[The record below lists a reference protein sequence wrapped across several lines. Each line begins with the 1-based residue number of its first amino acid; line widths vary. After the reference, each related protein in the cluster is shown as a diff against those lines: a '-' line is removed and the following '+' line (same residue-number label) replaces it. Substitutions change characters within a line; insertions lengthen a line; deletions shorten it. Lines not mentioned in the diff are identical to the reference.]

1 MARSLPSLAALA
13 VAVLVTAAHAP
24 TEASA
29 QSGVIRSL
37 EHDYRVATV
46 AEGLV
51 RPWSMAWLPN
61 GDMLITERPG
71 RLRLVRDGALL
82 PDPVAGVPEVFAQG
96 QGGLFDVLPHPDFA
110 NNNVLFISYAK
121 PVAGGSTTSVL
132 RGTFANDVFTPG
144 EEIFLAESQGRG
156 HYGARLA
163 FHPDGSLFVTVGDR
177 QAPPSGD
184 LEAHPAQDP
193 SNHHG
198 VTVRINEDGGVP
210 SDNPFLDRSDI
221 RPEIYSYGHRN
232 AQGLAIDMETGDV
245 WITEHGP
252 QGGDELNLVR
262 PGLNYGWPV
271 VGYGV
276 NYRSG
281 LAIHEGTMR
290 EGMEHPDHVWVPS
303 IGASGLM
310 MYTGDAFPRWQGDI
324 FAGGMALE
332 QLARLVMDG
341 REVRRE
347 ETLVYGMGR
356 IRDVRQGPDG
366 LIYLAIDHRDGEPT
380 AVLRLEPADGS

>member
-1 MARSLPSLAALA
+1 MARSFFALAAAGLLLSA
-13 VAVLVTAAHAP
+13 SAP
-24 TEASA
+24 TPASA
-29 QSGVIRSL
+29 QSGVVRSL
-37 EHDYRVATV
+37 EHDYRVVTV
-46 AEGLV
+46 ADGLI

-71 RLRLVRDGALL
+71 RLRIVRDGNLL
-82 PDPVAGVPEVFAQG
+82 PDPVPGVPEVFAQG

-110 NNNVLFISYAK
+110 DNNVLFISYAK
-121 PVAGGSTTSVL
+121 PVEGGSTTSVL
-132 RGTFANDVFTPG
+132 RGTFANDTFTP
-144 EEIFLAESQGRG
+144 EREIFLANSQGRG
-156 HYGARLA
+156 HYGARMA
-163 FHPDGSLFVTVGDR
+163 FHPDGTLFVTVGDR

-184 LEAHPAQDP
+184 LEAHPAQNP

-198 VTVRINEDGGVP
+198 TTNRINEDGSVP
-210 SDNPFLDRSDI
+210 SDNPFLNNSDI
-221 RPEIYSYGHRN
+221 EPEIWAWGHRN
-232 AQGLAIDMETGDV
+232 AQGLAIDMETGAV
-245 WITEHGP
+245 WQTEHGP
-252 QGGDELNLVR
+252 QGGDELNLVM
-262 PGLNYGWPV
+262 PGENYGWPV

-281 LAIHEGTMR
+281 LAIHKGTMD
-290 EGMEHPDHVWVPS
+290 ENMADPSHVWVPS

-310 MYTGDAFPRWQGDI
+310 IYTGDAFPRWKGDI

-341 REVRRE
+341 EMVQRE

-366 LIYLAIDHRDGEPT
+366 LIYLAIDHRDAQPT
-380 AVLRLEPADGS
+380 SVLRLEPAEGR

>member
-1 MARSLPSLAALA
+1 MARSFFALAAAGLLLSA
-13 VAVLVTAAHAP
+13 LAP
-24 TEASA
+24 TPVSA

-37 EHDYRVATV
+37 EHDYRVVTV
-46 AEGLV
+46 AGGLI

-61 GDMLITERPG
+61 GDMLVTEKPG
-71 RLRLVRDGALL
+71 RLRIVRDGNLL
-82 PDPVAGVPEVFAQG
+82 PDPVSGVPEVVGQG

-121 PVAGGSTTSVL
+121 PVEGGSTTSVL
-132 RGTFANDVFTPG
+132 RGTFQNDVFTP
-144 EEIFLAESQGRG
+144 EREIFLANSQGRG

-163 FHPDGSLFVTVGDR
+163 FHPDGTLFVTVGDR

-198 VTVRINEDGGVP
+198 TTNRINEDGSVP
-210 SDNPFLDRSDI
+210 ADNPFLNDPDI
-221 RPEIYSYGHRN
+221 EPSIWAYGHRN
-232 AQGLAIDMETGDV
+232 AQGLAIDMETGAI
-245 WITEHGP
+245 WQTEHGP
-252 QGGDELNLVR
+252 QGGDELNLVM
-262 PGLNYGWPV
+262 PGENYGWPV

-281 LAIHEGTMR
+281 LAIHKGTMD
-290 EGMEHPDHVWVPS
+290 ENMADPSHVWVPS

-310 MYTGDAFPRWQGDI
+310 LYTGDAFPRWQGDI

-341 REVRRE
+341 ETVHRE

-366 LIYLAIDHRDGEPT
+366 LIYLAIDHRDEQPT
-380 AVLRLEPADGS
+380 SIVRLEPADGR

>member
-1 MARSLPSLAALA
+1 MARSFFALAAAGLLLSA
-13 VAVLVTAAHAP
+13 LAP
-24 TEASA
+24 TPVSA

-37 EHDYRVATV
+37 EHDYRVVTV
-46 AEGLV
+46 ADGLI

-61 GDMLITERPG
+61 GDMLVTEKPG
-71 RLRLVRDGALL
+71 RLRIVRDGSLL
-82 PDPVAGVPEVFAQG
+82 PDPVPGVPEVVDQG

-121 PVAGGSTTSVL
+121 PVEGGSTTSVL
-132 RGTFANDVFTPG
+132 RGTFRNDTFTP
-144 EEIFLAESQGRG
+144 EREIFLANSQGRG
-156 HYGARLA
+156 HYGARMA
-163 FHPDGSLFVTVGDR
+163 FHPDGTLFVTVGDR

-184 LEAHPAQDP
+184 LEAHPAQNP

-198 VTVRINEDGGVP
+198 TTNRINEDGSVP
-210 SDNPFLDRSDI
+210 SDNPFLNNPDI
-221 RPEIYSYGHRN
+221 EPEIWAYGHRN
-232 AQGLAIDMETGDV
+232 AQGLAIDMETGAV
-245 WITEHGP
+245 WQTEHGP
-252 QGGDELNLVR
+252 QGGDELNLVAA
-262 PGLNYGWPV
+262 GENYGWPV

-281 LAIHEGTMR
+281 LAIHKGTMD
-290 EGMEHPDHVWVPS
+290 ENMADPSHVWVPS

-310 MYTGDAFPRWQGDI
+310 IYTGDAFPRWRGDI

-341 REVRRE
+341 EMVQRE

-366 LIYLAIDHRDGEPT
+366 LIYLAIDHRDDEPT
-380 AVLRLEPADGS
+380 SVLRLEPADGR

>member
-1 MARSLPSLAALA
+1 MARSFFALAAAGLLLSA
-13 VAVLVTAAHAP
+13 PAP
-24 TEASA
+24 TPVSA

-46 AEGLV
+46 ADGLI

-71 RLRLVRDGALL
+71 RLRIVRDGNLL
-82 PDPVAGVPEVFAQG
+82 PDPVPGVPEVFAQG

-110 NNNVLFISYAK
+110 DNNVLFISYAK
-121 PVAGGSTTSVL
+121 PVEGGSTTSVL
-132 RGTFANDVFTPG
+132 RGTFRNGTFTP
-144 EEIFLAESQGRG
+144 EREIFLANSQGRG

-163 FHPDGSLFVTVGDR
+163 FHPDGTLFVTVGDR

-198 VTVRINEDGGVP
+198 TTNRINEDGSVP
-210 SDNPFLDRSDI
+210 SDNPFLNSPGI
-221 RPEIYSYGHRN
+221 EPAIWAYGHRN
-232 AQGLAIDMETGDV
+232 AQGLVIDMETGAV
-245 WITEHGP
+245 WQTEHGP
-252 QGGDELNLVR
+252 QGGDELNLVAA
-262 PGLNYGWPV
+262 GENYGWPV

-281 LAIHEGTMR
+281 LAIHKGTMD
-290 EGMEHPDHVWVPS
+290 ESMADPSHVWVPS

-310 MYTGDAFPRWQGDI
+310 LYTGDAFPRWRGDI

-341 REVRRE
+341 EMVQRE

-366 LIYLAIDHRDGEPT
+366 LIYLAIDHRDAQPT
-380 AVLRLEPADGS
+380 SVLRLEPADGR

>member
-1 MARSLPSLAALA
+1 MARSFFALAAAGLLLSA
-13 VAVLVTAAHAP
+13 LAP
-24 TEASA
+24 TPVSA

-46 AEGLV
+46 ADGLI

-71 RLRLVRDGALL
+71 RLRIVRDGNLL
-82 PDPVAGVPEVFAQG
+82 PDPVPGVPEVFAQG

-110 NNNVLFISYAK
+110 SNNVLFISYAK
-121 PVAGGSTTSVL
+121 PVDGGSTTSVL
-132 RGTFANDVFTPG
+132 RGTFENDTFTPE
-144 EEIFLAESQGRG
+144 EEIFLARSQGRG

-163 FHPDGSLFVTVGDR
+163 FHPDGTLFVTVGDR

-198 VTVRINEDGGVP
+198 TTNRINEDGSVP
-210 SDNPFLDRSDI
+210 ADNPFVNSSGI
-221 RPEIYSYGHRN
+221 RPEIWAWGHRN
-232 AQGLAIDMETGDV
+232 AQGLAIDMETGAV
-245 WITEHGP
+245 WQTEHGP
-252 QGGDELNLVR
+252 QGGDELNLVAA
-262 PGLNYGWPV
+262 GENYGWPV

-281 LAIHEGTMR
+281 LAIHKGTMD
-290 EGMEHPDHVWVPS
+290 ESMADPSHVWVPS

-310 MYTGDAFPRWQGDI
+310 LYTGDAFPRWKGDI

-341 REVRRE
+341 EMVQRE

-356 IRDVRQGPDG
+356 VRDVRQGPDG
-366 LIYLAIDHRDGEPT
+366 LIYLAIDHRDAEPT
-380 AVLRLEPADGS
+380 PVLRLEPADGR

>member
-1 MARSLPSLAALA
+1 MARSFFALAAAGLLLSA
-13 VAVLVTAAHAP
+13 LAP
-24 TEASA
+24 TPVSA

-46 AEGLV
+46 ADGLI

-71 RLRLVRDGALL
+71 RLRIVRDGNLL
-82 PDPVAGVPEVFAQG
+82 PDPVPGVPEVFAQG

-110 NNNVLFISYAK
+110 SNNVLFISYAK
-121 PVAGGSTTSVL
+121 PVEGGSTTSVL
-132 RGTFANDVFTPG
+132 RGTFANDTFTPE
-144 EEIFLAESQGRG
+144 EEIFLARSQGRG

-163 FHPDGSLFVTVGDR
+163 FHPDGTLFVTVGDR

-198 VTVRINEDGGVP
+198 TTNRINEDGSVP
-210 SDNPFLDRSDI
+210 ADNPFVNSSGI
-221 RPEIYSYGHRN
+221 RPEIWAWGHRN
-232 AQGLAIDMETGDV
+232 AQGLAIDMETGAV
-245 WITEHGP
+245 WQTEHGP
-252 QGGDELNLVR
+252 QGGDELNLVAA
-262 PGLNYGWPV
+262 GENYGWPV

-281 LAIHEGTMR
+281 LAIHKGTMD
-290 EGMEHPDHVWVPS
+290 ESMADPSHVWVPS

-310 MYTGDAFPRWQGDI
+310 LYTGDAFPRWKGDI

-341 REVRRE
+341 EMVQRE

-356 IRDVRQGPDG
+356 VRDVRQGPDG
-366 LIYLAIDHRDGEPT
+366 LIYLAIDHRDAEPT
-380 AVLRLEPADGS
+380 PVLRLEPAEGR

>member
-1 MARSLPSLAALA
+1 MARFFPLLA
-13 VAVLVTAAHAP
+13 VGLLLSARVPAP
-24 TEASA
+24 VAA
-29 QSGVIRSL
+29 QSGVVRSL

-46 AEGLV
+46 ADGLI

-61 GDMLITERPG
+61 GDMLVTERPG
-71 RLRLVRDGALL
+71 RLRIVRDGVLL
-82 PDPVAGVPEVFAQG
+82 PDPVPGVPEVFAQG

-110 NNNVLFISYAK
+110 DNDVLFVSYAK

-132 RGTFANDVFTPG
+132 RGTFRNDRFTP
-144 EEIFLAESQGRG
+144 EKEIFLAESEGRG

-163 FHPDGSLFVTVGDR
+163 FHPDGTLFVTVGDR

-184 LEAHPAQDP
+184 LEGHPAQDP

-198 VTVRINEDGGVP
+198 VTARINEDGSVP
-210 SDNPFLDRSDI
+210 SDNPFLGRSDV

-252 QGGDELNLVR
+252 QGGDELNLVL
-262 PGLNYGWPV
+262 PGVNYGWPV

-290 EGMEHPDHVWVPS
+290 EGMEHPAHVWVPS

-310 MYTGDAFPRWQGDI
+310 MYTGDAFPRWRGDI

-332 QLARLVMDG
+332 QLARLAMDG
-341 REVRRE
+341 RDVYRE
-347 ETLVYGMGR
+347 ETLAYGMGR

-366 LIYLAIDHRDGEPT
+366 LIYLAIDHRNAEPT
-380 AVLRLEPADGS
+380 SILRLEPADER

>member
-1 MARSLPSLAALA
+1 MARSFFALAAAGL
-13 VAVLVTAAHAP
+13 LVSALAP
-24 TEASA
+24 TSVSA
-29 QSGVIRSL
+29 QSGVVRSL
-37 EHDYRVATV
+37 EHDYRVVTV
-46 AEGLV
+46 ADGLI

-61 GDMLITERPG
+61 GDMLVTEKPG
-71 RLRLVRDGALL
+71 RLRIVRDGALL
-82 PDPVAGVPEVFAQG
+82 PDPVSGVPEVVGQG

-121 PVAGGSTTSVL
+121 PVDGGSTTSVL
-132 RGTFANDVFTPG
+132 RGTFRNDTFTP
-144 EEIFLAESQGRG
+144 EREIFLANSQGRG
-156 HYGARLA
+156 HYGARMA
-163 FHPDGSLFVTVGDR
+163 FHPDGTLFVTVGDR

-184 LEAHPAQDP
+184 LEAHPAQNP

-198 VTVRINEDGGVP
+198 TTNRINEDGSVP
-210 SDNPFLDRSDI
+210 SDNPFLGRSDI
-221 RPEIYSYGHRN
+221 EPSIWAYGHRN
-232 AQGLAIDMETGDV
+232 AQGLAIDMETGAV
-245 WITEHGP
+245 WQTEHGP
-252 QGGDELNLVR
+252 QGGDELNLVM
-262 PGLNYGWPV
+262 PGENYGWPV

-281 LAIHEGTMR
+281 LAIHKGTMD
-290 EGMEHPDHVWVPS
+290 ENMADPSHVWVPS

-310 MYTGDAFPRWQGDI
+310 LYTGDAFPRWQGDI

-341 REVRRE
+341 ESVQRE

-366 LIYLAIDHRDGEPT
+366 LVYLAIDHRDEQPT
-380 AVLRLEPADGS
+380 SIVRLEPADGR

>member
-1 MARSLPSLAALA
+1 MARSFFALAAAGLLLSA
-13 VAVLVTAAHAP
+13 PAP
-24 TEASA
+24 TSVSA

-46 AEGLV
+46 ANGLI

-71 RLRLVRDGALL
+71 RLRIVRDGNLL
-82 PDPVAGVPEVFAQG
+82 PDPVPGVPEVFAQG

-110 NNNVLFISYAK
+110 DNNVLFISYAK
-121 PVAGGSTTSVL
+121 PVEGGSTTSVL
-132 RGTFANDVFTPG
+132 RGTFRNDTFTP
-144 EEIFLAESQGRG
+144 EREIFLANSQGRG

-163 FHPDGSLFVTVGDR
+163 FHPDGTLFVTVGDR

-198 VTVRINEDGGVP
+198 TTNRINEDGSVP
-210 SDNPFLDRSDI
+210 SDNPFLNSPGI
-221 RPEIYSYGHRN
+221 EPEIWAYGHRN
-232 AQGLAIDMETGDV
+232 AQGLVIDMETGAV
-245 WITEHGP
+245 WQTEHGP
-252 QGGDELNLVR
+252 QGGDELNLVAA
-262 PGLNYGWPV
+262 GENYGWPV

-281 LAIHEGTMR
+281 LAIHKGTMD
-290 EGMEHPDHVWVPS
+290 ESMADPSHVWVPS

-310 MYTGDAFPRWQGDI
+310 LYTGDAFPRWKGDI
-324 FAGGMALE
+324 FAGGLALE
-332 QLARLVMDG
+332 QLARLAMDG
-341 REVRRE
+341 EMVQRE

-366 LIYLAIDHRDGEPT
+366 LIYLAIDHRDAQPT
-380 AVLRLEPADGS
+380 SVLRLEPAEGR

>member
-1 MARSLPSLAALA
+1 MARSFFALAAGLLLSA
-13 VAVLVTAAHAP
+13 LAP
-24 TEASA
+24 TPVSA
-29 QSGVIRSL
+29 QSGVVRSL
-37 EHDYRVATV
+37 EHDYRVVTV
-46 AEGLV
+46 ADGLI
-51 RPWSMAWLPN
+51 RPWSMAWLPG

-71 RLRLVRDGALL
+71 RLRIVRDGNLL
-82 PDPVAGVPEVFAQG
+82 PDPVPGVPEVFAQG

-121 PVAGGSTTSVL
+121 PVEGGSTTSVL
-132 RGTFANDVFTPG
+132 RGTFANDTFTP
-144 EEIFLAESQGRG
+144 EREIFLANSQGRG
-156 HYGARLA
+156 HYGARMA
-163 FHPDGSLFVTVGDR
+163 FHPDGTLFVTVGDR

-184 LEAHPAQDP
+184 LEAHPAQNP

-198 VTVRINEDGGVP
+198 TTNRINEDGSVP
-210 SDNPFLDRSDI
+210 SDNPFLNNSDI
-221 RPEIYSYGHRN
+221 EPEIWAYGHRN
-232 AQGLAIDMETGDV
+232 AQGLAIDMETGAV
-245 WITEHGP
+245 WQTEHGP
-252 QGGDELNLVR
+252 QGGDELNLVM
-262 PGLNYGWPV
+262 PGENYGWPV

-281 LAIHEGTMR
+281 LAIHKGTMD
-290 EGMEHPDHVWVPS
+290 ENMADPSHVWVPS

-310 MYTGDAFPRWQGDI
+310 LYTGDAFPRWRGDI

-341 REVRRE
+341 ETVQRE

-366 LIYLAIDHRDGEPT
+366 LIYLAIDHRDAQPT
-380 AVLRLEPADGS
+380 SVLRLEPADGR

>member
-1 MARSLPSLAALA
+1 MARSFFALAAAGLLLSA
-13 VAVLVTAAHAP
+13 LAP
-24 TEASA
+24 TPVSA
-29 QSGVIRSL
+29 QSGVVRSL
-37 EHDYRVATV
+37 EHDYRVVTV
-46 AEGLV
+46 ADGLI

-61 GDMLITERPG
+61 GDMLITEKPG
-71 RLRLVRDGALL
+71 RLRIVRDGTLL
-82 PDPVAGVPEVFAQG
+82 PDPVPGVPEVVDQG

-121 PVAGGSTTSVL
+121 PVEGGSTTSVL
-132 RGTFANDVFTPG
+132 RGTFANDTFTP
-144 EEIFLAESQGRG
+144 EREIFLANSQGRG
-156 HYGARLA
+156 HYGARMA
-163 FHPDGSLFVTVGDR
+163 FHPDGTLFVTVGDR

-184 LEAHPAQDP
+184 LEAHPAQNP

-198 VTVRINEDGGVP
+198 TTNRINEDGSLP
-210 SDNPFLDRSDI
+210 ADNPFLNNSDI
-221 RPEIYSYGHRN
+221 EPEIWAYGHRN
-232 AQGLAIDMETGDV
+232 AQGLAIDMETGAV
-245 WITEHGP
+245 WQTEHGP
-252 QGGDELNLVR
+252 QGGDELNLVMA
-262 PGLNYGWPV
+262 GENYGWPV

-281 LAIHEGTMR
+281 LAIHKGTMD
-290 EGMEHPDHVWVPS
+290 ENMADPSHVWVPS

-310 MYTGDAFPRWQGDI
+310 LYTGDAFPRWKGDI

-341 REVRRE
+341 ETVHRE

-366 LIYLAIDHRDGEPT
+366 LIYLAIDHRDAQPT
-380 AVLRLEPADGS
+380 SVLRLEPADGR

>member
-1 MARSLPSLAALA
+1 MARSFFALAAAGLLLSA
-13 VAVLVTAAHAP
+13 PAP
-24 TEASA
+24 TPVSA
-29 QSGVIRSL
+29 QSGVVRSL
-37 EHDYRVATV
+37 EHDYRVVTV
-46 AEGLV
+46 ADGLI

-61 GDMLITERPG
+61 GDMLVTEKPG
-71 RLRLVRDGALL
+71 RLRIVRDGNLL
-82 PDPVAGVPEVFAQG
+82 PDPVPGVPEVVDQG

-121 PVAGGSTTSVL
+121 PVEGGSTTSVL
-132 RGTFANDVFTPG
+132 RGTFANDTFTP
-144 EEIFLAESQGRG
+144 EREIFLANSQGRG
-156 HYGARLA
+156 HYGARMA
-163 FHPDGSLFVTVGDR
+163 FHPDGTLFVTVGDR

-184 LEAHPAQDP
+184 LEAHPAQNP

-198 VTVRINEDGGVP
+198 TTNRINEDGSVP
-210 SDNPFLDRSDI
+210 SDNPFLNSPDI
-221 RPEIYSYGHRN
+221 EPEIWAYGHRN
-232 AQGLAIDMETGDV
+232 AQGLAIDMETGAV
-245 WITEHGP
+245 WQTEHGP
-252 QGGDELNLVR
+252 QGGDELNLVM
-262 PGLNYGWPV
+262 PGENYGWPV

-281 LAIHEGTMR
+281 LAIHKGTMD
-290 EGMEHPDHVWVPS
+290 ENMADPSHVWVPS

-310 MYTGDAFPRWQGDI
+310 LYTGDAFPRWRGDI

-341 REVRRE
+341 ETVRRE

-366 LIYLAIDHRDGEPT
+366 LIYLAIDHRDAQPT
-380 AVLRLEPADGS
+380 SVLRLEPADGR

>member
-1 MARSLPSLAALA
+1 MARSFLALTATALLASALA
-13 VAVLVTAAHAP
+13 P
-24 TEASA
+24 TPVSA
-29 QSGVIRSL
+29 QSGVVRSL

-46 AEGLV
+46 ADGLI

-61 GDMLITERPG
+61 GDMLVTERPG
-71 RLRLVRDGALL
+71 RLRIVRDGTLL
-82 PDPVAGVPEVFAQG
+82 PDPVPGVPEVFAQG

-110 NNNVLFISYAK
+110 SNNVLFISYAK
-121 PVAGGSTTSVL
+121 PVEGGSTTSVL
-132 RGTFANDVFTPG
+132 RGTFRNDVFTP
-144 EEIFLAESQGRG
+144 EREIFLANSQGRG

-163 FHPDGSLFVTVGDR
+163 FHPDGTLFVTVGDR
-177 QAPPSGD
+177 QASPSGD

-198 VTVRINEDGGVP
+198 TTNRINEDGSVP
-210 SDNPFLDRSDI
+210 ADNPFLGDSGI
-221 RPEIYSYGHRN
+221 EPEIWAYGHRN
-232 AQGLAIDMETGDV
+232 AQGLAIDMETGAV
-245 WITEHGP
+245 WQTEHGP
-252 QGGDELNLVR
+252 QGGDELNLVT
-262 PGLNYGWPV
+262 PGENFGWPV

-281 LAIHEGTMR
+281 LAIHKGTIDENMAD
-290 EGMEHPDHVWVPS
+290 PSHVWVPS

-310 MYTGDAFPRWQGDI
+310 LYTGDAFPRWKGDI

-332 QLARLVMDG
+332 QLARLEMDG
-341 REVRRE
+341 ESVRRE

-366 LIYLAIDHRDGEPT
+366 LIYLAIDHRDSEPT
-380 AVLRLEPADGS
+380 AILRLEPADGR

>member
-1 MARSLPSLAALA
+1 MARSFFALAAAGLLLSA
-13 VAVLVTAAHAP
+13 LAP
-24 TEASA
+24 TPVSA

-46 AEGLV
+46 ADGLI

-71 RLRLVRDGALL
+71 RLRIVRDGNLL
-82 PDPVAGVPEVFAQG
+82 PDPVPGVPEVFAQG

-110 NNNVLFISYAK
+110 SNNVLFISYAK
-121 PVAGGSTTSVL
+121 PVEGGSTTSVL
-132 RGTFANDVFTPG
+132 RGTFANDTFTPD
-144 EEIFLAESQGRG
+144 EEIFLARSQGRG

-163 FHPDGSLFVTVGDR
+163 FHPDGTLFVTVGDR

-198 VTVRINEDGGVP
+198 TTNRINEDGSVP
-210 SDNPFLDRSDI
+210 ADNPFVNNPGI
-221 RPEIYSYGHRN
+221 RPEIWAWGHRN
-232 AQGLAIDMETGDV
+232 AQGLAIDMETGAV
-245 WITEHGP
+245 WQTEHGP
-252 QGGDELNLVR
+252 QGGDELNLVAA
-262 PGLNYGWPV
+262 GENYGWPV

-281 LAIHEGTMR
+281 LAIHKGTMD
-290 EGMEHPDHVWVPS
+290 ESMADPSHVWVPS

-310 MYTGDAFPRWQGDI
+310 LYTGDAFPRWKGDI

-341 REVRRE
+341 EMVQRE

-356 IRDVRQGPDG
+356 VRDVRQGPDG
-366 LIYLAIDHRDGEPT
+366 LIYLAIDHRDAEPT
-380 AVLRLEPADGS
+380 PVLRLEPADGR

>member
-1 MARSLPSLAALA
+1 MARSFFALAAAGLLLSG
-13 VAVLVTAAHAP
+13 LVP
-24 TEASA
+24 TPVSG
-29 QSGVIRSL
+29 QSGVVRSL
-37 EHDYRVATV
+37 EHDYRVVTV
-46 AEGLV
+46 ADGLI

-71 RLRLVRDGALL
+71 RLRIVRDGNLL
-82 PDPVAGVPEVFAQG
+82 PDPVPGVPEVFARG

-110 NNNVLFISYAK
+110 SNNVLFISYAK
-121 PVAGGSTTSVL
+121 PVEGGSTTSVL
-132 RGTFANDVFTPG
+132 RGTFENDTFTP
-144 EEIFLAESQGRG
+144 EKEIFLAASQGRG

-163 FHPDGSLFVTVGDR
+163 FHPDGTLFVTVGDR

-198 VTVRINEDGGVP
+198 TTNRINEDGSVP
-210 SDNPFLDRSDI
+210 SDNPFVNDSDI
-221 RPEIYSYGHRN
+221 RPEIWAWGHRN
-232 AQGLAIDMETGDV
+232 AQGLAIDMESGAV
-245 WITEHGP
+245 WQTEHGP
-252 QGGDELNLVR
+252 QGGDELNLVTA
-262 PGLNYGWPV
+262 GENYGWPV

-281 LAIHEGTMR
+281 LAIHKGTMD
-290 EGMEHPDHVWVPS
+290 ENMADPAHVWVPS

-310 MYTGDAFPRWQGDI
+310 LYTGDAFPRWRGDI
-324 FAGGMALE
+324 FAGGLALE

-341 REVRRE
+341 ETVHRE

-366 LIYLAIDHRDGEPT
+366 LIYLAIDHRDAEPT
-380 AVLRLEPADGS
+380 SVLRLEPADGR

>member
-1 MARSLPSLAALA
+1 MARSFFALAAAGLLLSA
-13 VAVLVTAAHAP
+13 LAP
-24 TEASA
+24 TPVSA
-29 QSGVIRSL
+29 QSGIVRSL
-37 EHDYRVATV
+37 EHDYRVVTV
-46 AEGLV
+46 ADGLI

-71 RLRLVRDGALL
+71 RLRIVRDGNLL
-82 PDPVAGVPEVFAQG
+82 PDPVPGVPEVFAQG

-121 PVAGGSTTSVL
+121 PVEGGSTTSVL
-132 RGTFANDVFTPG
+132 RGTFANDTFTP
-144 EEIFLAESQGRG
+144 EREIFLANSQGRG
-156 HYGARLA
+156 HYGARMA
-163 FHPDGSLFVTVGDR
+163 FHPDGTLFVTVGDR

-184 LEAHPAQDP
+184 LEAHPAQNP

-198 VTVRINEDGGVP
+198 TTNRINEDGSVP
-210 SDNPFLDRSDI
+210 SDNPFLNNSDI
-221 RPEIYSYGHRN
+221 EPEIWAWGHRN
-232 AQGLAIDMETGDV
+232 AQGLAIDMETGAV
-245 WITEHGP
+245 WQTEHGP
-252 QGGDELNLVR
+252 QGGDELNLVM
-262 PGLNYGWPV
+262 PGENYGWPV

-281 LAIHEGTMR
+281 LAIHKGTMD
-290 EGMEHPDHVWVPS
+290 ENMADPSHVWVPS

-310 MYTGDAFPRWQGDI
+310 LYTGDAFPRWRGDI

-341 REVRRE
+341 ETVHRE

-366 LIYLAIDHRDGEPT
+366 LIYLAIDHRDAQPT
-380 AVLRLEPADGS
+380 SVLRLEPAEGR

>member
-1 MARSLPSLAALA
+1 MARSFFAIAAAGLLLSA
-13 VAVLVTAAHAP
+13 PAP
-24 TEASA
+24 TPVSA
-29 QSGVIRSL
+29 QSGVVRSL
-37 EHDYRVATV
+37 EHDYRVVTV
-46 AEGLV
+46 AGGLI

-71 RLRLVRDGALL
+71 RLRIVRDGNLL
-82 PDPVAGVPEVFAQG
+82 PDPVPGVPEVFAQG

-110 NNNVLFISYAK
+110 SNNVLFISYAK
-121 PVAGGSTTSVL
+121 PVEGGSTTSVL
-132 RGTFANDVFTPG
+132 RGTFRNDTFTP
-144 EEIFLAESQGRG
+144 EREIFLANSQGRG
-156 HYGARLA
+156 HYGARMA
-163 FHPDGSLFVTVGDR
+163 FHPDGTLFVTVGDR

-184 LEAHPAQDP
+184 LEAHPAQNP

-198 VTVRINEDGGVP
+198 TTNRINEDGSVP
-210 SDNPFLDRSDI
+210 ADNPFLNNSDI
-221 RPEIYSYGHRN
+221 EPEIWAWGHRN
-232 AQGLAIDMETGDV
+232 AQGLAIDMETGAV
-245 WITEHGP
+245 WQTEHGP
-252 QGGDELNLVR
+252 QGGDELNLVM
-262 PGLNYGWPV
+262 PGENYGWPV

-281 LAIHEGTMR
+281 LAIHKGTMD
-290 EGMEHPDHVWVPS
+290 ENMADPSHVWVPS

-310 MYTGDAFPRWQGDI
+310 IYTGDAFPRWKGDI

-341 REVRRE
+341 EMVQRE

-366 LIYLAIDHRDGEPT
+366 LIYLAIDHRDAQPT
-380 AVLRLEPADGS
+380 SVLRLEPADGR

>member
-1 MARSLPSLAALA
+1 MARSFFALAAAGLLLSA
-13 VAVLVTAAHAP
+13 LAP
-24 TEASA
+24 TPVSA

-46 AEGLV
+46 ADGLI

-71 RLRLVRDGALL
+71 RLRIVRDGNLL
-82 PDPVAGVPEVFAQG
+82 PDPVPGVPEVFAQG

-110 NNNVLFISYAK
+110 SNNVLFISYAK
-121 PVAGGSTTSVL
+121 PVEGGSTTSVL
-132 RGTFANDVFTPG
+132 RGTFANDTFTPD
-144 EEIFLAESQGRG
+144 EEIFLARSQGRG

-163 FHPDGSLFVTVGDR
+163 FHPDGTLFVTVGDR

-198 VTVRINEDGGVP
+198 TTNRINEDGSVP
-210 SDNPFLDRSDI
+210 ADNPFVNSPGI
-221 RPEIYSYGHRN
+221 RPEIWAWGHRN
-232 AQGLAIDMETGDV
+232 AQGLAIDMETGAV
-245 WITEHGP
+245 WQTEHGP
-252 QGGDELNLVR
+252 QGGDELNLVAA
-262 PGLNYGWPV
+262 GENYGWPV

-281 LAIHEGTMR
+281 LAIHKGTMD
-290 EGMEHPDHVWVPS
+290 ESMADPSHVWVPS

-310 MYTGDAFPRWQGDI
+310 LYTGDAFPRWKGDI

-341 REVRRE
+341 EMVQRE

-356 IRDVRQGPDG
+356 VRDVRQGPDG
-366 LIYLAIDHRDGEPT
+366 LIYLAIDHRDAEPT
-380 AVLRLEPADGS
+380 PVLRLEPADGR

>member
-1 MARSLPSLAALA
+1 MARSFLAL
-13 VAVLVTAAHAP
+13 VATGLLLSACAP
-24 TEASA
+24 VPAST

-37 EHDYRVATV
+37 EHDYRVVTV
-46 AEGLV
+46 ADGLI

-71 RLRLVRDGALL
+71 RLRIVRDGNLL

-96 QGGLFDVLPHPDFA
+96 QGGLFDVRPHPDFA
-110 NNNVLFISYAK
+110 SNSVLFISYAK
-121 PVAGGSTTSVL
+121 PVEGGSTTSVL
-132 RGTFANDVFTPG
+132 RGTFENDNFTP
-144 EEIFLAESQGRG
+144 EKEIFLARSQGRG

-184 LEAHPAQDP
+184 LEGHPAQDP

-198 VTVRINEDGGVP
+198 TTNRINEDGSVP
-210 SDNPFLDRSDI
+210 SDNPFVGRSDI
-221 RPEIYSYGHRN
+221 QPEIYSYGHRN
-232 AQGLAIDMETGDV
+232 AQGLAINMETGDV

-252 QGGDELNLVR
+252 QGGDELNRVV
-262 PGLNYGWPV
+262 PGENFGWPV

-276 NYRSG
+276 NYNSG

-290 EGMEHPDHVWVPS
+290 EGMEHPTHFWVPS

-310 MYTGDAFPRWQGDI
+310 MYTGDRFPSWKGNL
-324 FAGGMALE
+324 FAGGMAIEKLG
-332 QLARLVMDG
+332 RLVMDG
-341 REVRRE
+341 QDVQRE

-366 LIYLAIDHRDGEPT
+366 LIYLAIDHRDAEPT
-380 AVLRLEPADGS
+380 AVLRLEPADGR

>member
-1 MARSLPSLAALA
+1 MARSFFALAAAGLLLSA
-13 VAVLVTAAHAP
+13 PAP
-24 TEASA
+24 TPVSA

-46 AEGLV
+46 ADGLI

-71 RLRLVRDGALL
+71 RLRIVRDGNLL
-82 PDPVAGVPEVFAQG
+82 PDPVPGVPEVFAQG

-110 NNNVLFISYAK
+110 DNNVLFISYAK
-121 PVAGGSTTSVL
+121 PMEGGSTTSVL
-132 RGTFANDVFTPG
+132 RGTFRNDTFTP
-144 EEIFLAESQGRG
+144 EREIFLANSQGRG

-163 FHPDGSLFVTVGDR
+163 FHPDGTLFVTVGDR

-198 VTVRINEDGGVP
+198 TTNRINEDGSVP
-210 SDNPFLDRSDI
+210 SDNPFLNSPGI
-221 RPEIYSYGHRN
+221 EPEIWAYGHRN
-232 AQGLAIDMETGDV
+232 AQGLVIDMETGAV
-245 WITEHGP
+245 WQTEHGP
-252 QGGDELNLVR
+252 QGGDELNLVAA
-262 PGLNYGWPV
+262 GENYGWPV

-281 LAIHEGTMR
+281 LAIHKGTMD
-290 EGMEHPDHVWVPS
+290 ESMADPSHVWVPS

-310 MYTGDAFPRWQGDI
+310 LYTGDAFPRWKGDI

-341 REVRRE
+341 EMVQRE

-366 LIYLAIDHRDGEPT
+366 LIYLAIDHRDAQPT
-380 AVLRLEPADGS
+380 SVLRLEPADGR

>member
-1 MARSLPSLAALA
+1 MARSFFALAATGLLLSTLA
-13 VAVLVTAAHAP
+13 STP
-24 TEASA
+24 ASA
-29 QSGVIRSL
+29 QSGVVRSL

-46 AEGLV
+46 ADGLI

-71 RLRLVRDGALL
+71 RLRIVRDGELL
-82 PDPVAGVPEVFAQG
+82 SDPVPGVPEVFAQG

-110 NNNVLFISYAK
+110 NNNVMFISYAK
-121 PVAGGSTTSVL
+121 PVEGGSTTSVL
-132 RGTFANDVFTPG
+132 RGTFADDAFTP
-144 EEIFLAESQGRG
+144 EKEIFLAKSQGRG

-163 FHPDGSLFVTVGDR
+163 FHPDGSLFITVGDR

-184 LEAHPAQDP
+184 LEGHPAQDP

-198 VTVRINEDGGVP
+198 TTIRINEDGSVP

-221 RPEIYSYGHRN
+221 QPEIFSYGHRN
-232 AQGLAIDMETGDV
+232 AQGLVIDMESGAV
-245 WITEHGP
+245 WQTEHGP
-252 QGGDELNLVR
+252 QGGDELNLVAA
-262 PGLNYGWPV
+262 GENYGWPV

-281 LAIHEGTMR
+281 LAIHKGTMD
-290 EGMEHPDHVWVPS
+290 ETMADPSHVWVPS

-310 MYTGDAFPRWQGDI
+310 LYTGDAFPRWRGDI

-341 REVRRE
+341 ETVHRE

-366 LIYLAIDHRDGEPT
+366 LIYLAIDHRDAQPT
-380 AVLRLEPADGS
+380 SILRLEPADGG

>member
-1 MARSLPSLAALA
+1 MARSFFALAAAGLLLSA
-13 VAVLVTAAHAP
+13 PAP
-24 TEASA
+24 TPVSA

-37 EHDYRVATV
+37 EHDYRVVTV
-46 AEGLV
+46 ADGLI

-61 GDMLITERPG
+61 GDMLITEKPG
-71 RLRLVRDGALL
+71 RLRIVRDGNLL
-82 PDPVAGVPEVFAQG
+82 PDPVPGVPEVVDQG

-110 NNNVLFISYAK
+110 SNNVLFISYAK
-121 PVAGGSTTSVL
+121 PVEGGSTTSVL
-132 RGTFANDVFTPG
+132 RGTFANDTFTP
-144 EEIFLAESQGRG
+144 EREIFLANSQGRG
-156 HYGARLA
+156 HYGARMA
-163 FHPDGSLFVTVGDR
+163 FHPDGTLFVTVGDR

-184 LEAHPAQDP
+184 LEAHPAQNP

-198 VTVRINEDGGVP
+198 TTNRINEDGSVP
-210 SDNPFLDRSDI
+210 SDNPFLNNPDI
-221 RPEIYSYGHRN
+221 EPEIWAYGHRN
-232 AQGLAIDMETGDV
+232 AQGLAIDMETGAV
-245 WITEHGP
+245 WQTEHGP
-252 QGGDELNLVR
+252 QGGDELNLVMA
-262 PGLNYGWPV
+262 GENYGWPV

-281 LAIHEGTMR
+281 LAIHKGTMD
-290 EGMEHPDHVWVPS
+290 ENMADPSHVWVPS

-310 MYTGDAFPRWQGDI
+310 LYTGDAFPRWRGDI

-341 REVRRE
+341 EAVHRE

-366 LIYLAIDHRDGEPT
+366 LIYLAIDHRDDEPT
-380 AVLRLEPADGS
+380 AVLRLEPADGR

>member
-1 MARSLPSLAALA
+1 MARSFFALAAAGLLLSA
-13 VAVLVTAAHAP
+13 LAP
-24 TEASA
+24 TPVSA
-29 QSGVIRSL
+29 QSGVVRSL
-37 EHDYRVATV
+37 EHDYRVVTV
-46 AEGLV
+46 ADGLI

-61 GDMLITERPG
+61 GDMLITEKPG
-71 RLRLVRDGALL
+71 RLRIVRDGTLL
-82 PDPVAGVPEVFAQG
+82 PDPVPGVPEVVDQG

-121 PVAGGSTTSVL
+121 PVEGGSTTSVL
-132 RGTFANDVFTPG
+132 RGTFANDTFTP
-144 EEIFLAESQGRG
+144 EREIFLANSQGRG
-156 HYGARLA
+156 HYGARMA
-163 FHPDGSLFVTVGDR
+163 FHPDGTLFVTVGDR

-184 LEAHPAQDP
+184 LEAHPAQNP

-198 VTVRINEDGGVP
+198 TTNRINEDGSVP
-210 SDNPFLDRSDI
+210 ADNPFLNNSDI
-221 RPEIYSYGHRN
+221 EPEIWAYGHRN
-232 AQGLAIDMETGDV
+232 AQGLAIDMETGAV
-245 WITEHGP
+245 WQTEHGP
-252 QGGDELNLVR
+252 QGGDELNLVM
-262 PGLNYGWPV
+262 PGENYGWPV

-281 LAIHEGTMR
+281 LAIHKGTMD
-290 EGMEHPDHVWVPS
+290 ENMADPSHVWVPS

-310 MYTGDAFPRWQGDI
+310 IYTGDAFPRWRGDI

-341 REVRRE
+341 ETVHRE

-366 LIYLAIDHRDGEPT
+366 LIYLAIDHRDAQPT
-380 AVLRLEPADGS
+380 SVLRLEPADGR

>member
-1 MARSLPSLAALA
+1 MARSFFALAAAGLLLSA
-13 VAVLVTAAHAP
+13 LAP
-24 TEASA
+24 TPVSA

-37 EHDYRVATV
+37 EHDYRVVTV
-46 AEGLV
+46 ADGLI

-61 GDMLITERPG
+61 GDMLVTEKPG
-71 RLRLVRDGALL
+71 RLRIVRDGSLL
-82 PDPVAGVPEVFAQG
+82 PDPVPGVPEVVDQG

-121 PVAGGSTTSVL
+121 PVEGGSTTSVL
-132 RGTFANDVFTPG
+132 RGTFRNDTFTP
-144 EEIFLAESQGRG
+144 EREIFLANSQGRG
-156 HYGARLA
+156 HYGARMA
-163 FHPDGSLFVTVGDR
+163 FHPDGTLFVTVGDR

-184 LEAHPAQDP
+184 LEAHPAQNP

-198 VTVRINEDGGVP
+198 TTNRINEDGGVP
-210 SDNPFLDRSDI
+210 SGNPFLNNPDI
-221 RPEIYSYGHRN
+221 EPEIWAYGHRN
-232 AQGLAIDMETGDV
+232 AQGLAIDMETGAV
-245 WITEHGP
+245 WQTEHGP
-252 QGGDELNLVR
+252 QGGDELNLVAA
-262 PGLNYGWPV
+262 GENYGWPV

-281 LAIHEGTMR
+281 LAIHKGTMD
-290 EGMEHPDHVWVPS
+290 ENMADPSHVWVPS

-310 MYTGDAFPRWQGDI
+310 IYTGDAFPRWRGDI

-341 REVRRE
+341 EMVQRE

-366 LIYLAIDHRDGEPT
+366 LIYLAIDHRDDEPT
-380 AVLRLEPADGS
+380 SVLRLEPADGR

>member
-1 MARSLPSLAALA
+1 MARSFFALAAAGVLLSALA
-13 VAVLVTAAHAP
+13 PAS
-24 TEASA
+24 ASA
-29 QSGVIRSL
+29 QSGVVRSL
-37 EHDYRVATV
+37 EHDYRVVTV
-46 AEGLV
+46 ADGLI

-71 RLRLVRDGALL
+71 RLRIVRDGSLL
-82 PDPVAGVPEVFAQG
+82 PDPVPGVPDVFAQG

-110 NNNVLFISYAK
+110 SNNVLFISYAK
-121 PVAGGSTTSVL
+121 PVEGGSTTSVL
-132 RGTFANDVFTPG
+132 RGTFENDTFTPG
-144 EEIFLAESQGRG
+144 KEIFLAESQGRG

-163 FHPDGSLFVTVGDR
+163 FHPDGTLFVTVGDR
-177 QAPPSGD
+177 QVPPSGD

-198 VTVRINEDGGVP
+198 TTNRINEDGSVP
-210 SDNPFLDRSDI
+210 SDNPFVNDPDI
-221 RPEIYSYGHRN
+221 RPEIWAWGHRN
-232 AQGLAIDMETGDV
+232 AQGLVIDMESGAV
-245 WITEHGP
+245 WQTEHGP
-252 QGGDELNLVR
+252 QGGDELNLVTA
-262 PGLNYGWPV
+262 GENYGWPV

-281 LAIHEGTMR
+281 LAIHKGTMD
-290 EGMEHPDHVWVPS
+290 ESMADPSHVWVPS

-310 MYTGDAFPRWQGDI
+310 LYTGDAFPRWRGDI
-324 FAGGMALE
+324 FAGGLALE

-341 REVRRE
+341 ETVHRE

-366 LIYLAIDHRDGEPT
+366 LIYLAIDHRDAEPT
-380 AVLRLEPADGS
+380 SVLRLEPAGGR